1 MRGHLVVEAGPALF
15 WALCISSIESWVD
28 TCRRP
33 AQGVPSM
40 QQVVEI
46 DSISP
51 VSPHSPASLPPVRVV
66 VPVEGQEPIM
76 RDARLPP
83 FSLSARHTDSLPPP
97 RLAAASDDMP
107 LLVAKLEEDARSREA
122 LMRIGYLKA
131 LAAKDN
137 GVQFFVALPHS
148 TIDWSLDNGFAIPI
162 EERST
167 DEVTRMTGRSGEGK
181 IVSVEI
187 VSPGSPARNPA
198 FDVTPARL
206 VTGLITERGV
216 CAASR
221 EGLLELYPERG

>member
-131 LAAKDN
+131 LAAYLRHKRN
-137 GVQFFVALPHS
+137 GDDTFGPLGGDRLQPTMEFVR
-148 TIDWSLDNGFAIPI
+148 DWLKEQRRRVISRYRTTFLLSLCATLAAGVAFLG
-162 EERST
+162 T
-167 DEVTRMTGRSGEGK
+167 LMLL
-181 IVSVEI
+181 
-187 VSPGSPARNPA
+187 AR
-198 FDVTPARL
+198 
-206 VTGLITERGV
+206 
-216 CAASR
+216 
-221 EGLLELYPERG
+221 